1 VEDDL
6 KLLAWSDKALQGKG
20 HIDWYSFEH
29 PQLGPVEIGGWD
41 KIYAFNNPPPH
52 LLENEI
58 KRFPDW
64 LLWNALTSPRL
75 ELVHARCESLGGDS
89 YRIAVGVQN
98 TGHLPSYVSR
108 RALERKQSRGLIGEI
123 TLPSGASLV
132 SGQLRCNAG
141 ELEGRAY
148 KHSLVSF
155 MSDSTPMADRA
166 KLEWLVRGPAGA
178 QVAIVVRNEKAGTVR
193 ATVTLA

>member
-1 VEDDL
+1 
-6 KLLAWSDKALQGKG
+6 
-20 HIDWYSFEH
+20 
-29 PQLGPVEIGGWD
+29 
-41 KIYAFNNPPPH
+41 
-52 LLENEI
+52 
-58 KRFPDW
+58 
-64 LLWNALTSPRL
+64 
-75 ELVHARCESLGGDS
+75 
-89 YRIAVGVQN
+89 
-98 TGHLPSYVSR
+98 VSR